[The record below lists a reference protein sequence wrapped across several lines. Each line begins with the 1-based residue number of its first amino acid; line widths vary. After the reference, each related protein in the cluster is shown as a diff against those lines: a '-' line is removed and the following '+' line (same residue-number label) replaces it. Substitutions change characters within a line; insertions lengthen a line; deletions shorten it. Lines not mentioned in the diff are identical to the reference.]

1 VVLDVTAALF
11 AVGVLCAPIF
21 VLSPIID
28 RLFESG
34 SLRAI
39 FRRALGIDRGALL
52 TDVHEHPPRRRH

>member
-1 VVLDVTAALF
+1 MLDIVAALF
-11 AVGVLCAPIF
+11 AVGVLCAPIL

-28 RLFESG
+28 RLFENG

-52 TDVHEHPPRRRH
+52 TDVYERPPRHQR